1 MLRFRVMIEPDIP
14 ATATYIDPVRSP
26 SLDCGGGAREAIVDV
41 KLRSWARAEDMVL
54 LMESSARETWAWTKS
69 LAVRICG
76 VSRDVRFLVVDA
88 DDVVVVVVLLLLLDK
103 EDEGGK
109 FEMGRSCGGFD
120 WRWGLG
126 KSS

>member
-1 MLRFRVMIEPDIP
+1 MIEPDIP
-14 ATATYIDPVRSP
+14 ATATYNDPGRTF
-26 SLDCGGGAREAIVDV
+26 SLDCGGGAREAILDV

-54 LMESSARETWAWTKS
+54 LMESSARETWAWRKS

-76 VSRDVRFLVVDA
+76 VRRDVRFLVV
-88 DDVVVVVVLLLLLDK
+88 VVVVGMLLLLLLLDGEEEK

-109 FEMGRSCGGFD
+109 FEMGRRVGGFD
-120 WRWGLG
+120 WRWGVG